1 MTAVTFTGTGLTEV
15 PAMYAALLESA
26 VNNESYRRVAGYTNS
41 AAFDT
46 ISQSLGIT
54 FLTGG
59 PTNTTSSFSASYN
72 NGLNINSGGTNA
84 GGYFHNP
91 GPYTLYYLMASDIGS
106 GGGGGFPSLG
116 DELDDIRDTIGDI
129 ATILAS
135 I

>member
-1 MTAVTFTGTGLTEV
+1 M
-15 PAMYAALLESA
+15 LESQ
-26 VNNESYRRVAGYTNS
+26 VNIESYRRVSLYTNS
-41 AAFDT
+41 VFEEDEEVVLPIGLTFYTSNPAA
-46 ISQSLGIT
+46 
-54 FLTGG
+54 
-59 PTNTTSSFSASYN
+59 NTTSSFSVSYN

-91 GPYTLYYLMASDIGS
+91 GTYVLYYLMASDVA
-106 GGGGGFPSLG
+106 GGGGGFQSLG